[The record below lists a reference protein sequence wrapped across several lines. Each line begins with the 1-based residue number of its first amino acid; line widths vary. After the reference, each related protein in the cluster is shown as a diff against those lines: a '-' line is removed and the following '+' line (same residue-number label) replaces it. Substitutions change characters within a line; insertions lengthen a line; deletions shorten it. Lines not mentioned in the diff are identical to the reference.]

1 MFALYRHSSDT
12 VLSKYELSTEHL
24 RQFGINFVTMRGVVI
39 TTLVVLAVLSACFA
53 ASAPEAEATI
63 DEASAVEE
71 TPEIASEAEFEDTE
85 DDLEERSFEE
95 DDIEEFD
102 ESDLDERS
110 VEEEELED
118 ESADHDETAE
128 QEIDEEEEMDTDEMS
143 TADIDTEESSE
154 DVDEEA
160 IEVVKDA
167 HKRWACYHRRC
178 YRLFTCHYNWYSAYR
193 VCRRYGG
200 NLVSIHN
207 YYQNRVVA
215 AYARRYGNLWIG
227 LNDRCREGH
236 FRWTDRSR
244 YNFRRWYCREPNN
257 YRNEDCVEMYRNGRW
272 NDLRCSQRR
281 RFMCQKRRYHH
292 HHHYHL
298 PRPCWG

>member
-1 MFALYRHSSDT
+1 
-12 VLSKYELSTEHL
+12 
-24 RQFGINFVTMRGVVI
+24 MRGVVI
-39 TTLVVLAVLSACFA
+39 TTLLVLAVLSACFA
-53 ASAPEAEATI
+53 ASAPKAEATI
-63 DEASAVEE
+63 DETSAVEE
-71 TPEIASEAEFEDTE
+71 TPEIASEAEFEDSE
-85 DDLEERSFEE
+85 DDLEERSLEE

-118 ESADHDETAE
+118 ESADQDVDETAE
-128 QEIDEEEEMDTDEMS
+128 QEVDEEEEADTNEMS
-143 TADIDTEESSE
+143 TADDETEESSE
-154 DVDEEA
+154 DDNEAA

-167 HKRWACYHRRC
+167 HRRWVCYHRKC
-178 YRLFTCHYNWYSAYR
+178 YRVFTCHYRWYQAYR

-207 YYQNRVVA
+207 CYQNRIVR

-227 LNDRCREGH
+227 LNDRRCEGR

-272 NDLRCSQRR
+272 NDLRCCNRR
-281 RFMCQKRRYHH
+281 RFMCQRRRRRHCHWHHWHRHH
-292 HHHYHL
+292 H
-298 PRPCWG
+298 WG

>member
-1 MFALYRHSSDT
+1 
-12 VLSKYELSTEHL
+12 
-24 RQFGINFVTMRGVVI
+24 MRGVVI
-39 TTLVVLAVLSACFA
+39 TTLLVLAVLSACFA
-53 ASAPEAEATI
+53 ASAPKADATI
-63 DEASAVEE
+63 DETSAVEE
-71 TPEIASEAEFEDTE
+71 TPEITSEAEFEDSE
-85 DDLEERSFEE
+85 DDLEETRFEE

-118 ESADHDETAE
+118 ESADQDETAE
-128 QEIDEEEEMDTDEMS
+128 QEVDEEEETDTHEMS
-143 TADIDTEESSE
+143 TANDETEESSE

-160 IEVVKDA
+160 IKVVKDA
-167 HKRWACYHRRC
+167 HRRWACYHRKC
-178 YRLFTCHYNWYSAYR
+178 YRLFTCHYNWYQAYH

-207 YYQNRVVA
+207 CYQNRIVA

-227 LNDRCREGH
+227 LNDRCRERY
-236 FRWTDRSR
+236 FRWTDRSP
-244 YNFRRWYCREPNN
+244 YNFRRWYCRQPDN

-272 NDLRCSQRR
+272 NDLKCHYRR
-281 RFMCQKRRYHH
+281 RFMCQKRRYHR
-292 HHHYHL
+292 YHWYHWHR